1 MKAQNLIHS
10 LGETLIN
17 ALKIP
22 FSHYSLVN
30 EDRVLDL
37 VEELEASLPQELE
50 EAEKI
55 LAERDKILA
64 EARHQAEEV
73 VAAARAQAHV
83 MVTEDEIT
91 KAAIGEAER
100 IRVEFEIE
108 HQRQQVNAERY
119 ADEVLSDLESKLSR
133 ALSTVQNGRQALTA
147 S

>member
-17 ALKIP
+17 AIKIP
-22 FSHYSLVN
+22 FSHYSLIN

-37 VEELEASLPQELE
+37 VEELEASLPKELE

-55 LAERDKILA
+55 LAERDRILVD
-64 EARHQAEEV
+64 ARRQAEEI

-91 KAAIGEAER
+91 KAALSEVER
-100 IRVEFEIE
+100 IRQEHEIE
-108 HQRQQVNAERY
+108 HQRQQANAERY
-119 ADEVLSDLESKLSR
+119 ADDVLSDLESKLSR
-133 ALSTVQNGRQALTA
+133 ALSTVQNGRQALPV